1 MHKGVEKQMVK
12 DISITEALKSKDVCF
27 IDVRSEGEFEEGSI
41 PGALNIPIFNNM
53 ERAKVGTAYKQVGP
67 DEAKS
72 LGLEIASPKLPE
84 LYSEIHKLTAEKQ
97 VMLYCWR
104 GGMRS
109 KYTASIL
116 ESLGLNVSRIKG
128 GYKAYRRYVHN
139 YLDFETIP
147 HKCIVLHGL
156 TGVGKT
162 IIIQKLKEQGLAAL
176 DLETIACHRGSA
188 YGNIS
193 MPDSPSQKDFESQV
207 VQDLVKAEEK
217 GIIII
222 ECESRRVGKLIV
234 PSAIM
239 KSMSMGYRILLYASM
254 DVRVDR
260 IIADYTS
267 GPNNNIEELQYSTS
281 LLKKS
286 LGNKVVDDLNKK
298 IAEKNFAEVIPYLL
312 TNYYD
317 PLYKYPEKP
326 STDYDL
332 SVCTDEIESAT
343 NQIANWVKSLPEYGV
358 PLENG
363 GECHANRGKL
373 EECSDEEGLFF

>member
-1 MHKGVEKQMVK
+1 MVK

-27 IDVRSEGEFEEGSI
+27 VDVRSEGEFKEGSI
-41 PGALNIPIFNNM
+41 PGAINIPIFNNT
-53 ERAKVGTAYKQVGP
+53 ERAKIGTIYKQVGP
-67 DEAKS
+67 NEAKS
-72 LGLEIASPKLPE
+72 LGLKIASPKLPD
-84 LYSEIHKLTAEKQ
+84 LYDSIHKLTAEKE

-139 YLDFETIP
+139 YLDLNNIP
-147 HKCIVLHGL
+147 HKCVVLHGL

-162 IIIQKLKEQGLAAL
+162 IIIQKLKEQGLPVL

-188 YGNIS
+188 YGNIN
-193 MPDSPSQKDFESQV
+193 MPESPSQKDFESQI

-217 GIIII
+217 GVIIV
-222 ECESRRVGKLIV
+222 ECESRRVGKLIL
-234 PSAIM
+234 PSSIM
-239 KSMSMGYRILLYASM
+239 NSMSMGYRILLYASM
-254 DVRVDR
+254 DVRVAR
-260 IIADYTS
+260 IISDYTS
-267 GPNNNIEELQYSTS
+267 GQNNNIQELQYSTS

-286 LGNKVVDDLNKK
+286 LGNNVVDELNKK
-298 IAEKNFAEVIPYLL
+298 IAEKKFTQVIPYLL

-317 PLYKYPEKP
+317 PLYKYPEVP
-326 STDYDL
+326 SSDYHL
-332 SVCTDEIESAT
+332 SVCTDEIEFAT
-343 NQIANWVKSLPEYGV
+343 TQIAEWVKSLPEYGV

-363 GECHANRGKL
+363 GECHANRGKF
-373 EECSDEEGLFF
+373 EECTDEEGIFF